1 VDQRAGLTWM
11 DADLGRQL
19 GVPAERPQGD
29 LGKF

>member
-1 VDQRAGLTWM
+1 MGQRAGLAWM

-19 GVPAERPQGD
+19 DAPTERSEGD